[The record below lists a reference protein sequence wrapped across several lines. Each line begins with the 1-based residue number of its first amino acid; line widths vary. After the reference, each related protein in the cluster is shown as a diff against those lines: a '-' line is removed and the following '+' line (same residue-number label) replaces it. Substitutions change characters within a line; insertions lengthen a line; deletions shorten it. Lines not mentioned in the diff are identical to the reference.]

1 MTDTQEVKALCM
13 KELEFLAGQGN
24 VDAKRE
30 LARRSMKEG
39 VDKNEE
45 KAVALLEDYVALG
58 DAEAMVMLAKCCAL
72 GLGMEYNVKRAESL
86 ISEAAKRGNEEAR
99 RLIGDIDEWKGKES
113 INLMGLPRTH
123 WK

>member
-1 MTDTQEVKALCM
+1 
-13 KELEFLAGQGN
+13 
-24 VDAKRE
+24 
-30 LARRSMKEG
+30 MKEG